1 LILSNRARFIKGVI
15 EGEIRV
21 MNVPKRDLTGRLL
34 ELEFTKIEGGYEYLL
49 RMPISSLVREIY
61 EKILKDLQDKKE
73 ELETLSQK
81 EIKSLYLQDLQKLK
95 KLLSEI

>member
-1 LILSNRARFIKGVI
+1 
-15 EGEIRV
+15 
-21 MNVPKRDLTGRLL
+21 MNVPKKDLTARLL

-61 EKILKDLQDKKE
+61 EKILKDLQDKRE

-95 KLLSEI
+95 KLLLEI